1 MNYKIVLL
9 PGDGIGPE
17 VTNSAVKVINTV
29 AKYFN
34 IELKFEESLIG
45 GASYEKYGT
54 PLTDETLQACYDANA
69 VFLGAVGGP
78 KWETL
83 PHHLKPE
90 SALLKIRKSLGL
102 FVNIRPAKIYN
113 ALIDSSTLKKEV
125 LQGTDFIVLRE
136 LTGGIYFGNPRGFDK
151 SRGWNTM
158 EYSYE
163 EVERIAHWAFKLA
176 RERRKYRCTP
186 LGKVTSVDK
195 ANVLEVSQFWRN
207 VVHEVHKDYPDV
219 ELNDMYVDNAAM
231 QIVRNPKQFDVILTS
246 NLFGDI
252 LSDISG
258 VITGSLGMLPS
269 ASIGKSYSLYEP
281 VHGSAPDIAGK
292 NKANP
297 LAAIASVS
305 MMFNYSFQMHQA
317 AEVIEQA
324 IESVLSKGYRTT
336 DIFSNGYKLVTT
348 EQMTNC
354 VIENLNEIFQKQTI
368 SDTEKITF

>member
-1 MNYKIVLL
+1 MSYKIVLF

-17 VTNSAVKVINTV
+17 VTCSAVKVMNTV
-29 AKYFN
+29 AEYFN
-34 IELKFEESLIG
+34 IELNFDERLIG
-45 GASYEKYGT
+45 GASFEKYGT
-54 PLTDETLQACYDANA
+54 PLTDETLQACYDTNA

-90 SALLKIRKSLGL
+90 SALLKIRKALGL
-102 FVNIRPAKIYN
+102 FANIRPAKIYN
-113 ALIDSSTLKKEV
+113 ALIDSSSLKKEV
-125 LQGTDFIVLRE
+125 LQGTDFVVLRE
-136 LTGGIYFGNPRGFDK
+136 LTGGIYFGSPRGFDK
-151 SRGWNTM
+151 NRGWNTM

-163 EVERIAHWAFKLA
+163 EVERIARMAFKLA
-176 RERRKYRCTP
+176 QDRRK
-186 LGKVTSVDK
+186 KVTSVDK

-207 VVHEVHKDYPDV
+207 VVHEVHKDFPDV

-231 QIVRNPKQFDVILTS
+231 QIVLSPKQFDVLLTS

-252 LSDISG
+252 LSDIAG

-269 ASIGKSYSLYEP
+269 ASIGKSHSLYEP

-297 LAAIASVS
+297 LAAIASAA
-305 MMFNYSFQMHQA
+305 MMFNYSFQIQKA
-317 AEVIEQA
+317 AVVIEQA

-336 DIFSNGYKLVTT
+336 DIFSDGCKLVTT
-348 EQMTNC
+348 EQITDC
-354 VIENLNEIFQKQTI
+354 VIENLNEIFQKQGI
-368 SDTEKITF
+368 DEIEKITH